1 MTIYSD
7 RMNPKQTPKLCTAAS
22 VHLITLVSWQNLF
35 IYFLLTSIVWGV
47 EWVTDDRMMGTN
59 VQPSCSSFSVYSQV
73 THKALVALRGVKQ
86 TTRFK
91 KINTTKKLRR
101 PVRELKQNK
110 QAQLAASV
118 SLWSL
123 KAQSIQSQMSLS
135 KSLHSLNKVPLW
147 KDLWGHLD
155 WI

>member
-1 MTIYSD
+1 MIELTQNRHQICALQHLSISSHLYHD
-7 RMNPKQTPKLCTAAS
+7 RMY
-22 VHLITLVSWQNLF
+22 LF
-35 IYFLLTSIVWGV
+35 IYFTNIYCLGGLNGSQMT
-47 EWVTDDRMMGTN
+47 GTN
-59 VQPSCSSFSVYSQV
+59 VQPSCSSFSVYSEV

-86 TTRFK
+86 TTRSK
-91 KINTTKKLRR
+91 KINTTKKLCR

-110 QAQLAASV
+110 HAQLVASV

-123 KAQSIQSQMSLS
+123 KAQSIQSQTSLS